1 MAILLLLQMRR
12 RWGWDRWERGWLME
26 IRMKVGGKGC
36 LGISRA
42 ENDFLEYDIFWNI
55 EFLGIWRVF

>member
-26 IRMKVGGKGC
+26 IRMKVGGEGC

-42 ENDFLEYDIFWNI
+42 ENDFLEYDIF
-55 EFLGIWRVF
+55 